1 MRMTRVKAVQVHAV
15 PERMQDP
22 QGPFPRELFREPE
35 IVSDYEPQY
44 AEDGGG
50 FEPGSTAQNNYRP
63 PKYLRCKAC
72 LVRVL
77 ESETENHICED

>member
-1 MRMTRVKAVQVHAV
+1 MKMTRVKAVQVHSV
-15 PERMQDP
+15 PERMEEP
-22 QGPFPRELFREPE
+22 RGPFPRELFREPE

-44 AEDGGG
+44 AEDGSG
-50 FEPGSTAQNNYRP
+50 FEPGSTAQNNYTP

-77 ESETENHICED
+77 ESETENHFCEE